1 MEKQIYD
8 LAIIGAGPA
17 GLTAGVY
24 AARAGLNVAMIERG
38 APGGQM
44 VNTGEI
50 ENYTGFEMIS
60 GPELSMKMF
69 EHAQKTGAK
78 YVYGD
83 VQDVTVLE
91 NGTHSINLGQK
102 EVEAKAVIVAT
113 GTVHRPLNVPGEKEL
128 SGRGISFCAICDGAF
143 FKGRKVAVIG
153 GGDSAVEEA
162 IYLAGLCEKVYIVHR
177 RDELRAQKIL
187 QNRAFAID
195 NIEMVWD
202 TVVESFEEASG
213 KLGSIKTKSV
223 KTGDVS
229 SLEVD
234 GAFIYVGLDPIT
246 NMVKGLGIT
255 DARGYIEVNPHM
267 ETKLPGVFAA
277 GDVTNKELRQVVT
290 ATNDGAIAAQTAYK
304 YIETTLKSS

>member
-1 MEKQIYD
+1 MYD
-8 LAIIGAGPA
+8 VAIVGAGPA

-50 ENYTGFEMIS
+50 ENYTGFEKIS

-83 VQDVTVLE
+83 VQSVATLE
-91 NGTHSINLGQK
+91 NGSYGINFGQK

-113 GTVHRPLNVPGEKEL
+113 GTVHRPLGVPGEKEL

-143 FKGRKVAVIG
+143 FKGQTVAVIG

-187 QNRAFAID
+187 QNRAFAIE

-202 TVVESFEEASG
+202 TVVESFEEKDG
-213 KLGSIKTKSV
+213 KLGSLKIKNV
-223 KTGDVS
+223 KTEAVS
-229 SLEVD
+229 DLAVN

-246 NMVKGLGIT
+246 HMVKDLGIT
-255 DARGYIEVNPHM
+255 NDRGYIEANAHM
-267 ETKLPGVFAA
+267 ETKLAGVFAA
-277 GDVTNKELRQVVT
+277 GDVIDKELRQVVT
-290 ATNDGAIAAQTAYK
+290 ATNDGAIAAQSAFK

>member
-1 MEKQIYD
+1 MEKLNYD
-8 LAIIGAGPA
+8 VAIIGAGPA

-50 ENYTGFEMIS
+50 ENYTGFETIS

-69 EHAQKTGAK
+69 EHAQKTGAQ

-83 VQDVTVLE
+83 VQSVTTLE
-91 NGTHSINLGQK
+91 NGNHAINFGQK

-113 GTVHRPLNVPGEKEL
+113 GTVHRPLGVPGEKEL

-143 FKGRKVAVIG
+143 FKDKNVAVIG

-162 IYLAGLCEKVYIVHR
+162 IYLAGLCKKVYIVHR
-177 RDELRAQKIL
+177 RDELRAQKVL
-187 QNRAFAID
+187 QNRAFAIE

-202 TVVESFEEASG
+202 TVVESFEEKDG
-213 KLGSIKTKSV
+213 KLGALNIKNV
-223 KTGDVS
+223 KTGEAS
-229 SLEVD
+229 NLPVD
-234 GAFIYVGLDPIT
+234 GAFIYVGLDPISG
-246 NMVKGLGIT
+246 MVKDLGIT
-255 DARGYIEVNPHM
+255 NDKGYIQVNPHM
-267 ETKLPGVFAA
+267 ETKLAGVFAA
-277 GDVTNKELRQVVT
+277 GDVIDKELRQVVT
-290 ATNDGAIAAQTAYK
+290 ATNDGAIAAQSAFK